1 MPMTDYGRIGR
12 DAELRYTPGNT
23 PTAVINLAV
32 AVDYGR
38 KDQSTG
44 KRPTQWVEVVIWG
57 QQAESLAEYL
67 VKGQGVHFTI
77 GDVHIEEFQSQGA
90 ARSKLIGRCLELKLV
105 GGAPQQQGQQP
116 QGQQQQQQRPASQQ
130 QARPQQQGNQ
140 QQRPQN
146 NPQQAAPQQQQ
157 PKPDFDSFDDDIP
170 F

>member
-12 DAELRYTPGNT
+12 DAELRYTPGNNS
-23 PTAVINLAV
+23 TAVINLAV

-38 KDQSTG
+38 KDPNTG

-77 GDVHIEEFQSQGA
+77 GDVHIEEFQSQGV
-90 ARSKLIGRCLELKLV
+90 ARSKLIGRCIELKLV
-105 GGAPQQQGQQP
+105 GGAPVPQQQNQQQGQQQRP
-116 QGQQQQQQRPASQQ
+116 AAQQQRQQ
-130 QARPQQQGNQ
+130 QSRPQQNNQ
-140 QQRPQN
+140 QQR
-146 NPQQAAPQQQQ
+146 QAAPQPQ
-157 PKPDFDSFDDDIP
+157 PADFDSFDDDIP

>member
-12 DAELRYTPGNT
+12 DAELRYTSGQT
-23 PTAVINLAV
+23 STAVINLAV

-38 KDQSTG
+38 KDSNTG

-77 GDVHIEEFQSQGA
+77 SDVHIEEYQSQGA
-90 ARSKLIGRCLELKLV
+90 TRSKLVGRCMELKLV
-105 GGAPQQQGQQP
+105 GGAPQQQQGQQAGNQQQRQP
-116 QGQQQQQQRPASQQ
+116 QNQQQQRQGQNQQRQGNQPQQNQQQQQR
-130 QARPQQQGNQ
+130 
-140 QQRPQN
+140 
-146 NPQQAAPQQQQ
+146 QQAA
-157 PKPDFDSFDDDIP
+157 DFDSFDDDIP

>member
-12 DAELRYTPGNT
+12 DAELRYTAGQNA
-23 PTAVINLAV
+23 TAVINLAV

-38 KDQSTG
+38 KDPNTG

-77 GDVHIEEFQSQGA
+77 SDVHIEEYQSQGV
-90 ARSKLIGRCLELKLV
+90 ARSKLVGRCMELKLV
-105 GGAPQQQGQQP
+105 GGAPQQQQGQQTGNQQP
-116 QGQQQQQQRPASQQ
+116 RQQQQQRPQQQQQQRQQPPAQQQ
-130 QARPQQQGNQ
+130 QAQ
-140 QQRPQN
+140 
-146 NPQQAAPQQQQ
+146 
-157 PKPDFDSFDDDIP
+157 DFDSFDDDIP

>member
-12 DAELRYTPGNT
+12 DAELRYTSGQT
-23 PTAVINLAV
+23 ATAVINLAV

-38 KDQSTG
+38 KDPNTG

-77 GDVHIEEFQSQGA
+77 SDVHIEEYQSQNVT
-90 ARSKLIGRCLELKLV
+90 RSKLVGRCMELKLV
-105 GGAPQQQGQQP
+105 GGAPQQQQGQQTGNQQP
-116 QGQQQQQQRPASQQ
+116 RQQQQQQQQRPQ
-130 QARPQQQGNQ
+130 Q
-140 QQRPQN
+140 QQR
-146 NPQQAAPQQQQ
+146 QQQ
-157 PKPDFDSFDDDIP
+157 PAPQPAQDFDSFDDDIP

>member
-12 DAELRYTPGNT
+12 DAELRYTPGANA
-23 PTAVINLAV
+23 TAVINLAV

-38 KDQSTG
+38 KDANTG

-77 GDVHIEEFQSQGA
+77 GDVHIEEFQSQGV
-90 ARSKLIGRCLELKLV
+90 ARSKLIGRCIELKLV
-105 GGAPQQQGQQP
+105 GGAPQQQGQQT
-116 QGQQQQQQRPASQQ
+116 QGQQQQRPASNQ
-130 QARPQQQGNQ
+130 RPQQNS
-140 QQRPQN
+140 QQRPQGN
-146 NPQQAAPQQQQ
+146 QQQAAPQQDQ
-157 PKPDFDSFDDDIP
+157 FYDDDIP

>member
-12 DAELRYTPGNT
+12 DAELRYTPGNSS
-23 PTAVINLAV
+23 TAVINLAV

-38 KDQSTG
+38 KDPNTG

-77 GDVHIEEFQSQGA
+77 SDVHIEEYQSQGA
-90 ARSKLIGRCLELKLV
+90 TRSKLVGRCMELKLV
-105 GGAPQQQGQQP
+105 GGAPQQQQGQQTGNQQRQP
-116 QGQQQQQQRPASQQ
+116 QQQQQQGNQQRQGQGQGQQRQGNQQQQQQR
-130 QARPQQQGNQ
+130 
-140 QQRPQN
+140 
-146 NPQQAAPQQQQ
+146 QQAA
-157 PKPDFDSFDDDIP
+157 DFDSFDDDIP

>member
-12 DAELRYTPGNT
+12 DAELRYTPGNNS
-23 PTAVINLAV
+23 TAVINLAV

-38 KDQSTG
+38 KDANTG

-77 GDVHIEEFQSQGA
+77 GDVHIEEFQSQGV
-90 ARSKLIGRCLELKLV
+90 ARSKLIGRCLEIKLV

-116 QGQQQQQQRPASQQ
+116 QGQQQQRPANQQ
-130 QARPQQQGNQ
+130 QARPQQQSNQ
-140 QQRPQN
+140 QRQQN
-146 NPQQAAPQQQQ
+146 NQRQSSPQPA
-157 PKPDFDSFDDDIP
+157 PDFDSFDDDIP
-170 F
+170 FN